1 MSESKQ
7 ALISRLNSIQERISS
22 SLFLNNQGIGN
33 EVPYYVFDYQPNF
46 ELDVREHIT
55 AMLSS
60 MKSTPGAPKTLNLN
74 LFTVVLDY
82 LKARDCY
89 EAILDLEKES
99 GTEEVYQAFQ
109 DILSPSNLCE
119 FITENYE
126 LHEYDL
132 LLIDGLGECW
142 PFLRA
147 HTILNNLQ
155 TFTSTVPVV
164 LFYPGE
170 YDGNCFHPFG
180 LPVGKANY
188 YRAFRLV
195 D

>member
-7 ALISRLNSIQERISS
+7 ALIARLNSIQERISS
-22 SLFLNNQGIGN
+22 DLFLSNQGIGN
-33 EVPYYVFDYQPNF
+33 EVPYYIFDYQPAY
-46 ELDVREHIT
+46 ELAVREHLK
-55 AMLSS
+55 AMLAS
-60 MKSTPGAPKTLNLN
+60 MKNTPGAPKILSLN

-89 EAILDLEKES
+89 EAIQELERES
-99 GTEEVYQAFQ
+99 GTDEVSQAFQ
-109 DILSPSNLCE
+109 DILSPSKFCE
-119 FITENYE
+119 FIKENYE

-132 LLIDGLGECW
+132 LLINGVGECW

-155 TFTSTVPVV
+155 VYTSTVPVV
-164 LFYPGE
+164 LFYPGD

-180 LPVGKANY
+180 LAVGKANY